1 MPLKELHSQIKA
13 GLSPVYSIIGDE
25 GLLVDRAEE
34 IIRAAALTPGLEVF
48 NLAVFRGDDD
58 KVDEALSIAR
68 TLPMMAKI
76 RVVVIRRVEAL
87 KPKLLEQILEF
98 SLANIDSCCL
108 ILTGQKWPAPS
119 GGADFGKRLENRLK
133 KSGAAYR
140 FKSKDQNPAAFLV
153 DSARAEGFELSQR
166 DAQFLVL
173 RVGDDLSRLKLE
185 LRKAMDWL
193 GAEGQLTS
201 EIFQEACSLL
211 SEAEIWDLTDA
222 ILEGQVDK
230 ALATTHR
237 LLESGEAPHRLASM
251 IAWQLRQLVVLQSV
265 LSRGED
271 PRKAGIRMHPSKA
284 RNAESA
290 LRRNPLN
297 TAQVLETL
305 AAANEKMNSSRVGDR
320 RVLEGLVLNLLSNGA

>member
-1 MPLKELHSQIKA
+1 MPLRELQAQLKT
-13 GLSPVYSIIGDE
+13 GLLPVYSVIGDE

-34 IIRAAALTPGLEVF
+34 IIRGIALAPGLEVF

-87 KPKLLEQILEF
+87 KPSLLEQILEF
-98 SLANIDSCCL
+98 SMGNIDSCCL
-108 ILTGQKWPAPS
+108 ILTGRKWPAPS

-133 KSGAAYR
+133 KTGGAFR
-140 FKSKDQNPAAFLV
+140 FKSKDQNPAAFLI
-153 DSARAEGFELSQR
+153 DTARAEGFEISQR

-173 RVGDDLSRLKLE
+173 RVGDDLARLKLE

-193 GAEGQLTS
+193 GKEGQLTA

-222 ILEGQVDK
+222 ILERKVDK

-237 LLESGEAPHRLASM
+237 LLEAGEAPHRLASM
-251 IAWQLRQLVVLQSV
+251 IAWQLRQLLVLQSV
-265 LSRGED
+265 LRRGDD
-271 PRKAGIRMHPSKA
+271 PRKAGLRMHPNKA
-284 RNAESA
+284 RAAESA

-297 TAQVLETL
+297 TVQVLETL

-320 RVLEGLVLNLLSNGA
+320 RVLEGLVLNLLSNSA